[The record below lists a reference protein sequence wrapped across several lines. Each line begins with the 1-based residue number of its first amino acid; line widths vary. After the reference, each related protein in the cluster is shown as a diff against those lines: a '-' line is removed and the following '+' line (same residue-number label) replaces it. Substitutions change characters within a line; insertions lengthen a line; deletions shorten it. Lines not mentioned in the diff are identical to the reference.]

1 MDLRKQL
8 VMDLRKQL
16 QSEQSLRYAAECR
29 RMARLA
35 RRERRAASPEWP
47 TRSLSWLAQASLA
60 SRDMLQGAK
69 PYTLKPYLQNF
80 SRAS

>member
-1 MDLRKQL
+1 MDLRKQF
-8 VMDLRKQL
+8 
-16 QSEQSLRYAAECR
+16 QSEQSLRYAAECG

-47 TRSLSWLAQASLA
+47 ARSLSWLAQAALA

-69 PYTLKPYLQNF
+69 LYPLKPYHLQNF
-80 SRAS
+80 RAQAA